1 VDYETLVDI
10 ETLRTH
16 LHDPAWVVIDCRHS
30 LANFSA
36 GRAAYEEAHIPGA
49 AFADVERDL
58 SGVKTGKN
66 GRHPL
71 PRPEDFAAFLG
82 EIGADERSQIVAY
95 DEGAGMFAARC
106 WMLVRHLGHRRV
118 AVLDGG
124 FAAWE
129 RSGAPLERGA
139 DRRARMVRHFPI
151 GTPLDPVVSASELL
165 QALESE
171 TLQPVDARAPERFR
185 GEVEPIDPVA
195 GHIPG
200 AKNRPYGANYRTDG
214 HLRSAGELR
223 GAFEALGEPDRLV
236 HYCGSGISAAANLF
250 AATAAGLPGGRI
262 YAGSWS
268 EWCADPARPVERG
281 G

>member
-1 VDYETLVDI
+1 MEYEILVDI
-10 ETLRTH
+10 ETLRSR

-30 LANFSA
+30 LANFAA
-36 GRAAYEEAHIPGA
+36 GRAAYEEAHVPGA

-58 SGVKTGKN
+58 SGEKTGKN

-71 PRPEDFAAFLG
+71 PERSDFAAFLG
-82 EIGADERSQIVAY
+82 RIGADERSQIVAY

-106 WMLVRHLGHRRV
+106 WMLVRNLGHARV
-118 AVLDGG
+118 AILDGG

-129 RSGAPLERGA
+129 RSGAPIERGP
-139 DRRARMVRHFPI
+139 DRRARIARRFPI
-151 GTPLDPVVSASELL
+151 GAPLDVVVSANELL
-165 QALESE
+165 RNGADA
-171 TLQPVDARAPERFR
+171 TFQPIDARAPERFR
-185 GEVEPIDPVA
+185 GEIEPIDPVA

-200 AKNRPYGANYRTDG
+200 AKNRPYGSNYRSDG
-214 HLRSAGELR
+214 HLRSPRELR
-223 GAFEALGEPDRLV
+223 EEFEALGKADRLV

-250 AATAAGLPGGRI
+250 AATAAGLRGGRI

-281 G
+281 

>member
-1 VDYETLVDI
+1 VEYDTLVDI
-10 ETLRTH
+10 ETLRAH

-30 LANFSA
+30 LANFAA

-49 AFADVERDL
+49 AFADIERDL
-58 SGVKTGKN
+58 SGEKTGRN

-71 PRPEDFAAFLG
+71 PEPRAFARFLG

-106 WMLVRHLGHRRV
+106 WMLARYLGHARI

-139 DRRARMVRHFPI
+139 DRRSRIARRFPI
-151 GTPLDPVVSASELL
+151 GRTLDPVVTAEELL
-165 QALESE
+165 TEIEHGA
-171 TLQPVDARAPERFR
+171 LQPVDARAPERFR

-200 AKNRPYGANYRTDG
+200 AKNRPYGSNYRTDG
-214 HLRSAGELR
+214 HLRPPAELR
-223 GAFEALGEPDRLV
+223 AEFARLGEPERLV
-236 HYCGSGISAAANLF
+236 HYCGSGISAAANLL
-250 AATAAGLPGGRI
+250 AATVAGLPGNRI

-268 EWCADPARPVERG
+268 EWCADPARPIERG
-281 G
+281 